1 MCQALHNNEPE
12 RVSAH
17 MTITFQRAPL
27 AVRAKSSL
35 LLLVTEDSL
44 PLEETLL
51 CLSESTWFG

>member
-1 MCQALHNNEPE
+1 MCQVLPNNEPE

-17 MTITFQRAPL
+17 MTITFRRASP
-27 AVRAKSSL
+27 AVRAQSSL

-51 CLSESTWFG
+51 CLSESSWFE